1 MRIEHQVQIASS
13 STCFVILRRYKQSW
27 QNLEHD
33 KKLGNA
39 FNNNLDHGD
48 YENHG
53 TWWVYSFIVLVVPS
67 EQRANKTFRLL
78 KANVFMQLVY
88 GAYNVVHIR
97 TQSESM

>member
-1 MRIEHQVQIASS
+1 MRIEHQVQIASY

-27 QNLEHD
+27 QSLEHD

-53 TWWVYSFIVLVVPS
+53 TWVGLFIYCPCC
-67 EQRANKTFRLL
+67 TFGT
-78 KANVFMQLVY
+78 KSKQDF
-88 GAYNVVHIR
+88 
-97 TQSESM
+97 